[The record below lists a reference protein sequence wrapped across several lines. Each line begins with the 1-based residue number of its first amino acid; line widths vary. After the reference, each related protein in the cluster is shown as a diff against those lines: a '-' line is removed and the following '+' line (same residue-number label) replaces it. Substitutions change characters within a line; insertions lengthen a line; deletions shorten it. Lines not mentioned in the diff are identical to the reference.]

1 MRVRELFKKLSRGKA
16 VDEAIDNTNEIP
28 RTMKDIERLEKQ
40 DRQLWFI
47 TIFLILILTFFIV
60 INYFGELH
68 GSPREFIKP
77 LTFLNTYVI
86 LSAVLILGFCV
97 YTLRKKRELRRLRKE
112 IFAQRI
118 KLQHMA
124 GTLEDVTAFFQI
136 SSLISGH
143 KDLPTIL
150 ERIARES
157 LNCLKAH
164 RSTIFLLDEK
174 SGILKGHFANVPDSE
189 DEQVNLFE
197 EKEMARKALKQ
208 GSPLLLR
215 EAKDFSDF
223 FKYEERK
230 RKITSLLSIPI
241 SSQGRP
247 IAVLS
252 VVLINGDR
260 CFDEN
265 DLEFLSIFGNYASIA
280 VDYSYLQEEVV
291 RGVNFRKSYQGYLD
305 DILNQLQA
313 ISEEERRRIEE
324 HIVKLMP
331 ASEPGEK
338 QAAELFQGKK
348 VAGGDGAAA
357 AVPEESIQVGTGVRG
372 DEMLK
377 VEFEDSSLGFTDDLP
392 AGGVFIRTANPMELG
407 EQFLLK
413 LHMSDGGGPVEM
425 ACKVI
430 WTNKYGK
437 ESQHLHRGMG
447 VKFMNVADDLQK
459 RVEEFIKS
467 QRKKEPSPKERR
479 GSPGGIEGERRK
491 TKGAA

>member
-1 MRVRELFKKLSRGKA
+1 MRKIFRKFSNGESI
-16 VDEAIDNTNEIP
+16 DETIDRVNEIP
-28 RTMKDIERLEKQ
+28 STMKDIEKLEKQ
-40 DRQLWFI
+40 DRRLWLI
-47 TIFLILILTFFIV
+47 TIFLILVLTFFIV
-60 INYFGELH
+60 INYFDEFH
-68 GSPREFIKP
+68 GSPRDFFKP
-77 LTFLNTYVI
+77 VTFFSTYVI
-86 LSAVLILGFCV
+86 LSAVLILVFCV
-97 YTLRKKRELRRLRKE
+97 FTLRKKREFRRLRKE

-136 SSLISGH
+136 SSMISAH

-150 ERIARES
+150 ELVSRES

-164 RSTIFLLDEK
+164 RSTIFFMDEK
-174 SGILKGHFANVPDSE
+174 SGILKAQFANVLNSD

-208 GSPLLLR
+208 GSPLFLR

-241 SSQGRP
+241 FSRERP
-247 IAVLS
+247 TATLS
-252 VVLINGDR
+252 VVLIDGDR

-280 VDYSYLQEEVV
+280 LDNAYLQEEVR
-291 RGVNFRKSYQGYLD
+291 RGINFRKSYQGYLD
-305 DILNQLQA
+305 DILNQLQT
-313 ISEEERRRIEE
+313 ISQEERRRIEE
-324 HIVKLMP
+324 HIVRLMP
-331 ASEPGEK
+331 ASESGEK
-338 QAAELFQGKK
+338 QAAEPPTGKK

-357 AVPEESIQVGTGVRG
+357 SVPELSVQVGTEERG
-372 DEMLK
+372 EGMLK
-377 VEFEDSSLGFTDDLP
+377 VEFEDSSLGFADDLTP
-392 AGGVFIRTANPMELG
+392 GGVFIRTANPMELG

-413 LHMSDGGGPVEM
+413 LHMSDGGGPIEM

-437 ESQHLHRGMG
+437 ESQQLHRGMG
-447 VKFMNVADDLQK
+447 VKFLNIADDLQK
-459 RVEEFIKS
+459 RVEEFMKS
-467 QRKKEPSPKERR
+467 QRKKEPSPRERR
-479 GSPGGIEGERRK
+479 GSPGGMDGERRR